1 MPEPILFVV
10 DGDTATL
17 ESLAAVLK
25 RRFGA
30 DYRIFTD
37 VSPASAL
44 ARIEEA
50 CERGEKVALVVA
62 DLWASGTS
70 GPEWL
75 VRVRELCPGAGRC
88 VLVGFGDPGAH
99 PVIRRA
105 LVLGQADTYLL
116 KPWGNPEERLYP
128 VISEMLGSWATRA
141 LPPAAIVRIVGERWS
156 SRCHE
161 LRDLAARNSVACEFL
176 AHDSA
181 EGQQLLDQ
189 LGHAG
194 RLPAVIFRDRVLSDP
209 TNAEIAEMLGGHIE
223 PDGGLYDLVIV
234 GAGPAGLAA
243 AVYGASD
250 GLRTLVIE
258 SKAPG
263 GQAGTS
269 SMIRN
274 YLGFPRGISGAD
286 LASRA
291 QDQAIAL
298 GAEFLIMREVTGLA
312 LNGDEWI
319 VALEKD
325 TSIRARAVLV
335 ATGVSYH
342 RLEIDGLDALVG
354 KGVFYGAATT
364 EAPALAGQDVF
375 LVGAGNSAGQAAAHL
390 ARYAATVT
398 LLVRGA
404 SLSASMSDYLVKQI
418 GRTENIRIRHNAELV
433 RAHGRV
439 RLEALEMR
447 DTEKGTSDRMRAS
460 ALFVLIGA
468 GPHTAWLAK
477 TVQRDPHGYIL
488 TGRNVVRDASG
499 ESSWRLA
506 RAPSVLETSLPGVF
520 AAGDVRHRATRG
532 VTAAV
537 ADGAIA
543 VRSVWE
549 YLNQE

>member
-44 ARIEEA
+44 AHIEEA
-50 CERGEKVALVVA
+50 CERGEKVALVVS
-62 DLWASGTS
+62 DLWASGTN

-88 VLVGFGDPGAH
+88 VLVGFGDAAAYQAL
-99 PVIRRA
+99 RQA
-105 LVLGQADTYLL
+105 LVLGQADTYLF
-116 KPWGNPEERLYP
+116 KPWGSPEERLYP
-128 VISEMLGSWATRA
+128 VVSELLGSWARRA
-141 LPPAAIVRIVGERWS
+141 LPQEAMVRVVGERWS
-156 SRCHE
+156 SRCQE
-161 LRDLAARNSVACEFL
+161 LLDLAARNSVACEFL
-176 AHDSA
+176 AHDSD
-181 EGQQLLDQ
+181 EGQKLLDE

-194 RLPAVIFRDRVLSDP
+194 RLPVVIFRDRALSDP

-298 GAEFLIMREVTGLA
+298 GAEFLIMREVTSLA

-390 ARYAATVT
+390 ARYARTVT
-398 LLVRGA
+398 LLVRGG

-418 GRTENIRIRHNAELV
+418 GRTENIRIRHNTELV

-488 TGRNVVRDASG
+488 TGRNVIRDASG
-499 ESSWRLA
+499 EPSWRLA

-532 VTAAV
+532 VAAAV

>member
-1 MPEPILFVV
+1 MPEPILLVV
-10 DGDTATL
+10 DSDPATL
-17 ESLAAVLK
+17 ESLAAVLE

-30 DYRIFTD
+30 DYRILTD
-37 VSPASAL
+37 ASPASAL
-44 ARIEEA
+44 ARIEQV
-50 CERGEKVALVVA
+50 CERGEKVALVVT
-62 DLWASGTS
+62 DVWSSGPG

-88 VLVGFGDPGAH
+88 VIVGFADPNAY

-105 LVLGQADTYLL
+105 LVVGQADTYLL

-128 VISEMLGSWATRA
+128 VVGEMLGSWARRA
-141 LPPAAIVRIVGERWS
+141 LPQVAIVRIVGERWS
-156 SRCHE
+156 SRCQE
-161 LRDLAARNSVACEFL
+161 LRDLAARNSVGCEFL
-176 AHDSA
+176 AHDSD
-181 EGQQLLDQ
+181 EGRSLLDEM
-189 LGHAG
+189 GHAG
-194 RLPAVIFRDRVLSDP
+194 RLPAVIFRDQVLSDP

-223 PDGGLYDLVIV
+223 PEGGLYDLVIA

-286 LASRA
+286 LALRA

-312 LNGDEWI
+312 PNRDEWT
-319 VALEKD
+319 VGLEGE
-325 TSIRARAVLV
+325 TAIRARAVLV

-342 RLEIDGLDALVG
+342 RLEVDGLDALVG
-354 KGVFYGAATT
+354 KGVFYGAATA

-375 LVGAGNSAGQAAAHL
+375 LVGAGNSAGQAAVHL

-404 SLSASMSDYLVKQI
+404 SISASMSDYLIKQI
-418 GRTENIRIRHNAELV
+418 GRTGNIRILLNTALV
-433 RAHGRV
+433 GVHGRL
-439 RLEALEMR
+439 RLEALEVR
-447 DTEKGTSDRMRAS
+447 DTAKETTDRLRAD

-468 GPHTAWLAK
+468 GPHTAWLPNM
-477 TVQRDPHGYIL
+477 VQRDPQGYVL
-488 TGRNVVRDASG
+488 TGPNVIRDDSG
-499 ESSWRLA
+499 ERSWGLA
-506 RAPSVLETSLPGVF
+506 RAPYTLETSLPGVF

-532 VTAAV
+532 VAAAV

-549 YLNQE
+549 YLNKE

>member
-10 DGDTATL
+10 DGDPATL
-17 ESLAAVLK
+17 DSLAAVLE
-25 RRFGA
+25 RRFGT
-30 DYRIFTD
+30 DYRILTD
-37 VSPASAL
+37 ASPASAL

-50 CERGEKVALVVA
+50 CERDEKVALVVT
-62 DLWASGTS
+62 DVWSSGPG

-88 VLVGFGDPGAH
+88 VVVGFADPSAY

-105 LVLGQADTYLL
+105 LVVGQADTYLL

-128 VISEMLGSWATRA
+128 VISEMLGSWARRA
-141 LPPAAIVRIVGERWS
+141 LPQVAIIRIVGERWS
-156 SRCHE
+156 SRSQE
-161 LRDLAARNSVACEFL
+161 LRDLATRNSVGCEFL
-176 AHDSA
+176 AHDSD
-181 EGQQLLDQ
+181 EGRRLLDQ
-189 LGHAG
+189 MGHAG
-194 RLPAVIFRDRVLSDP
+194 RLPAVIFRDQVLSDP

-223 PDGGLYDLVIV
+223 PEGGLYDLVIA

-286 LASRA
+286 LALRA

-298 GAEFLIMREVTGLA
+298 GAEFLIMREVAGLA
-312 LNGDEWI
+312 LDRDEWI
-319 VALEKD
+319 VALEQG
-325 TSIRARAVLV
+325 TAIRARAVLV
-335 ATGVSYH
+335 ATGVSYN
-342 RLEIDGLDALVG
+342 RLEIDGLDALLG

-375 LVGAGNSAGQAAAHL
+375 LVGAGNSAGQAALHL

-404 SLSASMSDYLVKQI
+404 SLSMSMSDYLIKQI
-418 GRTENIRIRHNAELV
+418 GRTENIRIRLDTALV
-433 RAHGRV
+433 GVHGRL
-439 RLEALEMR
+439 RLEAVEVR
-447 DTEKGTSDRMRAS
+447 DTVKDTADHLRAG

-468 GPHTAWLAK
+468 GPHTAWLANR
-477 TVQRDPHGYIL
+477 VQRDPQGYIL
-488 TGRNVVRDASG
+488 TGPNVIRDDTG
-499 ESSWRLA
+499 ERSWRLA
-506 RAPSVLETSLPGVF
+506 RAPYTLETSLPGVF

-532 VTAAV
+532 VAAAV

-549 YLNQE
+549 YLNKE

>member
-1 MPEPILFVV
+1 MPEPILIVV
-10 DGDTATL
+10 DNDPATL
-17 ESLAAVLK
+17 DSLSAVLE

-30 DYRIFTD
+30 DYRILTD

-50 CERGEKVALVVA
+50 CKRDEKVALVVA
-62 DLWASGTS
+62 DLWTSGTS

-88 VLVGFGDPGAH
+88 ALVDFADHSAYQAL
-99 PVIRRA
+99 RRA
-105 LVLGQADTYLL
+105 LVLGQFDTYLQ
-116 KPWGNPEERLYP
+116 KPWGSPEERLYP
-128 VISEMLGSWATRA
+128 VVSEILGSWARRA
-141 LPPAAIVRIVGERWS
+141 LPKEAMVRVVGERWS
-156 SRCHE
+156 SRCQE
-161 LRDLAARNSVACEFL
+161 LLDLAARNSIACDFL
-176 AHDSA
+176 SHDSD
-181 EGQQLLDQ
+181 EGRRVLDE

-194 RLPAVIFRDRVLSDP
+194 HLPAVIFRDQVLGDP

-223 PDGGLYDLVIV
+223 PEGGLYDLVIA

-243 AVYGASD
+243 AVYAASD
-250 GLRTLVIE
+250 GLRTLVVE
-258 SKAPG
+258 FKAPG

-286 LASRA
+286 LAMRA
-291 QDQAIAL
+291 QDQAVAL

-312 LNGDEWI
+312 LNGDEWR
-319 VALEKD
+319 VALEED
-325 TSIRARAVLV
+325 SAIRARAVLV

-375 LVGAGNSAGQAAAHL
+375 LVGAGNSAGQAAVHL

-404 SLSASMSDYLVKQI
+404 SLSASMSDYLIKHI
-418 GRTENIRIRHNAELV
+418 GRTENIRIRHNTELV

-439 RLEALEMR
+439 RLEALEVR
-447 DTEKGTSDRMRAS
+447 DTEKETTDRMRAG

-468 GPHTAWLAK
+468 GPHTTWLPK
-477 TVQRDPHGYIL
+477 TVQRDPQGYVL
-488 TGRNVVRDASG
+488 TGPNVTRDASG
-499 ESSWRLA
+499 EPSWRLA
-506 RAPSVLETSLPGVF
+506 RAPYSLETSLPGVF
-520 AAGDVRHRATRG
+520 AAGDVRHRATRN
-532 VTAAV
+532 VAAAV

-549 YLNQE
+549 YLSAE

>member
-1 MPEPILFVV
+1 
-10 DGDTATL
+10 
-17 ESLAAVLK
+17 
-25 RRFGA
+25 
-30 DYRIFTD
+30 
-37 VSPASAL
+37 
-44 ARIEEA
+44 
-50 CERGEKVALVVA
+50 
-62 DLWASGTS
+62 
-70 GPEWL
+70 
-75 VRVRELCPGAGRC
+75 
-88 VLVGFGDPGAH
+88 
-99 PVIRRA
+99 
-105 LVLGQADTYLL
+105 
-116 KPWGNPEERLYP
+116 
-128 VISEMLGSWATRA
+128 
-141 LPPAAIVRIVGERWS
+141 
-156 SRCHE
+156 
-161 LRDLAARNSVACEFL
+161 
-176 AHDSA
+176 
-181 EGQQLLDQ
+181 
-189 LGHAG
+189 
-194 RLPAVIFRDRVLSDP
+194 
-209 TNAEIAEMLGGHIE
+209 MLGGHIE

-312 LNGDEWI
+312 LDGDEWI
-319 VALEKD
+319 VALEEG

-342 RLEIDGLDALVG
+342 RLEIDGVDALLG
-354 KGVFYGAATT
+354 KGVFYGPATT

-418 GRTENIRIRHNAELV
+418 GRTENIRVRHNTELV

-447 DTEKGTSDRMRAS
+447 DTRKGTSDRMRAG

-477 TVQRDPHGYIL
+477 TVQRDPQGYIL
-488 TGRNVVRDASG
+488 TGRNVIRDASG
-499 ESSWRLA
+499 EPSWRLA
-506 RAPSVLETSLPGVF
+506 RAPSALETSLPGVF
-520 AAGDVRHRATRG
+520 AAGDVRHRAMRG
-532 VTAAV
+532 VAAAV